1 MALGISKRD
10 RMLRRADK
18 VWRSIWHRQMLMLTS
33 NRTRQTVD
41 NQGEVVPYGVT
52 STDGRSITNNN
63 MERSNGRT
71 SKEFTR

>member
-1 MALGISKRD
+1 MLGISKRN
-10 RMLRRADK
+10 RMLLRADK
-18 VWRSIWHRQMLMLTS
+18 VWRSVWHRQMLMLTS

>member
-1 MALGISKRD
+1 MLGISKRD
-10 RMLRRADK
+10 RMLLRADK
-18 VWRSIWHRQMLMLTS
+18 VWRSVWHRQMLMLTS

-71 SKEFTR
+71 SKELTK

>member
-1 MALGISKRD
+1 MLGISKRD
-10 RMLRRADK
+10 RMLLRADK

>member
-1 MALGISKRD
+1 MLGIPKRD
-10 RMLRRADK
+10 RMLLRADK

-52 STDGRSITNNN
+52 STDGPSINNNN

>member
-1 MALGISKRD
+1 MLGISKRD

-52 STDGRSITNNN
+52 STDGRSITTN
-63 MERSNGRT
+63 
-71 SKEFTR
+71 KESTQCINVTVT

>member
-1 MALGISKRD
+1 MLGISKRD
-10 RMLRRADK
+10 RMLLRADK

-52 STDGRSITNNN
+52 STDGRSITTN
-63 MERSNGRT
+63 
-71 SKEFTR
+71 KESTQCINVTVT

>member
-1 MALGISKRD
+1 MLGISKRD
-10 RMLRRADK
+10 RMLLRADK
-18 VWRSIWHRQMLMLTS
+18 VWRSVWHRQMLMLTS

>member
-52 STDGRSITNNN
+52 STVGQSDTKHTQGEIKWQNVKRIY
-63 MERSNGRT
+63 
-71 SKEFTR
+71 

>member
-10 RMLRRADK
+10 RLLRRADK

-52 STDGRSITNNN
+52 STDGRSITT
-63 MERSNGRT
+63 NG
-71 SKEFTR
+71 E

>member
-52 STDGRSITNNN
+52 STDGRSITTNNGEIKWQN
-63 MERSNGRT
+63 VKRIY
-71 SKEFTR
+71 

>member
-52 STDGRSITNNN
+52 STDGRSITTN
-63 MERSNGRT
+63 
-71 SKEFTR
+71 KESTQCINVTVT

>member
-1 MALGISKRD
+1 MLGISKRD

>member
-1 MALGISKRD
+1 MLGISKRD

-52 STDGRSITNNN
+52 STDGRSITT
-63 MERSNGRT
+63 NG
-71 SKEFTR
+71 E

>member
-52 STDGRSITNNN
+52 STDGRSITT
-63 MERSNGRT
+63 NG
-71 SKEFTR
+71 E

>member
-71 SKEFTR
+71 SKEFTK